1 MANLNTYINLG
12 ANVASI
18 IGSVSGGTLSTS
30 GNVIAGNVLGGTL
43 STIGNITIGDSHP
56 GVVYISND
64 GFISATGNVTPGNII
79 TSGLVSVAGNITGG
93 NIFTAGLISATANI
107 TGNNILGNGSA
118 LTSLT
123 GNNVTGTVPA
133 ANVTVNAVMS
143 LVSNNQEYRPVLATN
158 TAGNLPFKG
167 SAGISW
173 NPGTYA
179 FTAGRINLGSGIG
192 ANGVTGTYAYGGN
205 VSWAV
210 QSQNGTGT
218 DAQGQEIGR
227 FGSEYTLAGGT
238 TWDSYVAYY
247 QGSGA
252 SSGWLIINAAGNAVA
267 NVTGTGV
274 KVTGTVSASGNVTG
288 GNVLTAGLIS
298 ATANVTGG
306 NVLTAG
312 LISATANVTGG
323 NVLTAGLISATA
335 NVTGGNVLT
344 AGLISATGNL
354 TAGNISATGNIS
366 GTTAGFTIGYLNIP
380 QVAFSANATIALT
393 DAGKHYYSTTASN
406 LALTIANNTSVS
418 WPIGATITVIERAA
432 GNIII
437 TPGTGVSLYYA
448 GNSTAGSRVLSTYGM
463 ATLINVEANVWMVNG
478 SGLT

>member
-1 MANLNTYINLG
+1 MANLSSYINIS
-12 ANVASI
+12 ANTISAS
-18 IGSVSGGTLSTS
+18 
-30 GNVIAGNVLGGTL
+30 
-43 STIGNITIGDSHP
+43 GNITS
-56 GVVYISND
+56 
-64 GFISATGNVTPGNII
+64 
-79 TSGLVSVAGNITGG
+79 SV
-93 NIFTAGLISATANI
+93 LS
-107 TGNNILGNGSA
+107 GNGSA

-123 GNNVTGTVPA
+123 GANVTGTVPG
-133 ANVTVNAVMS
+133 ANVTVNAVIS
-143 LVSNNQEYRPVLATN
+143 LVSNNQEYRPILATN

-179 FTAGRINLGSGIG
+179 FTAGQIKLGSGIG

-227 FGSEYTLAGGT
+227 FGSEYTSGAT
-238 TWDSYVAYY
+238 TFWDSYVSYY

-267 NVTGTGV
+267 NVTGQGI
-274 KVTGTVSASGNVTG
+274 KVTGYT
-288 GNVLTAGLIS
+288 S
-298 ATANVTGG
+298 ATG
-306 NVLTAG
+306 
-312 LISATANVTGG
+312 
-323 NVLTAGLISATA
+323 

-344 AGLISATGNL
+344 AGLISATGNV
-354 TAGNISATGNIS
+354 TGGNISATGNIS
-366 GTTAGFTIGYLNIP
+366 GNTAGFTIGYLNIP
-380 QVAFSANATIALT
+380 QVSFAANATIALT
-393 DAGKHYYSTTASN
+393 DAGKHYYSTSASN

-418 WPIGATITVIERAA
+418 WPIGTTITVIERAA

-448 GNSTAGSRVLSTYGM
+448 GNATAGSRVLSAYGL

>member
-1 MANLNTYINLG
+1 MANLGSYINIS
-12 ANVASI
+12 ANTISAS
-18 IGSVSGGTLSTS
+18 
-30 GNVIAGNVLGGTL
+30 
-43 STIGNITIGDSHP
+43 GNITS
-56 GVVYISND
+56 
-64 GFISATGNVTPGNII
+64 
-79 TSGLVSVAGNITGG
+79 SV
-93 NIFTAGLISATANI
+93 LS
-107 TGNNILGNGSA
+107 GNGSA

-123 GNNVTGTVPA
+123 GANVTGTVPA

-173 NPGTYA
+173 NPSTYA
-179 FTAGRINLGSGIG
+179 FTAGRINLGTGIG
-192 ANGVTGTYAYGGN
+192 GLGVTGTYAYGGN

-210 QSQNGTGT
+210 QSQNGSGS

-227 FGSEYTLAGGT
+227 FGSEYNNGASTF
-238 TWDSYVAYY
+238 WDSYVSYY
-247 QGSGA
+247 QGSG
-252 SSGWLIINAAGNAVA
+252 SNSGWLIINAAGNAVA
-267 NVTGTGV
+267 NVTGTGI

-288 GNVLTAGLIS
+288 GNVIFGTGVVSGTGNI
-298 ATANVTGG
+298 TGG
-306 NVLTAG
+306 NVIFGTG
-312 LISATANVTGG
+312 VVSGTGNITGG
-323 NVLTAGLISATA
+323 NVSVIA
-335 NVTGGNVLT
+335 NVTVGNVLFG
-344 AGLISATGNL
+344 AGVISG
-354 TAGNISATGNIS
+354 TGNIS
-366 GTTAGFTIGYLNIP
+366 GNTAGFTIGYLNIP
-380 QVAFSANATIALT
+380 QVSFAANATLALT

-448 GNSTAGSRVLSTYGM
+448 GNATAGSRVLSAYGM

>member
-1 MANLNTYINLG
+1 MANLGSYINIS
-12 ANVASI
+12 ANTISAS
-18 IGSVSGGTLSTS
+18 
-30 GNVIAGNVLGGTL
+30 
-43 STIGNITIGDSHP
+43 GNITS
-56 GVVYISND
+56 
-64 GFISATGNVTPGNII
+64 
-79 TSGLVSVAGNITGG
+79 SV
-93 NIFTAGLISATANI
+93 LS
-107 TGNNILGNGSA
+107 GNGSA

-123 GNNVTGTVPA
+123 GANVTGTVPT

-173 NPGTYA
+173 NPSTYA

-210 QSQNGTGT
+210 QSQNGSGT

-227 FGSEYTLAGGT
+227 FGSEYNNGSSTF
-238 TWDSYVAYY
+238 WDSYVSYY

-252 SSGWLIINAAGNAVA
+252 NSGYLIINAAGNAVA
-267 NVTGTGV
+267 NVTGQGIQ
-274 KVTGTVSASGNVTG
+274 VTGYTSATGNVTG
-288 GNVLTAGLIS
+288 GNI
-298 ATANVTGG
+298 
-306 NVLTAG
+306 
-312 LISATANVTGG
+312 
-323 NVLTAGLISATA
+323 
-335 NVTGGNVLT
+335 LT
-344 AGLISATGNL
+344 AGLISATGNV
-354 TAGNISATGNIS
+354 TGGNISATGNIS

-380 QVAFSANATIALT
+380 QVAFSANATLALT
-393 DAGKHYYSTTASN
+393 DAGKHYYSTTAGN

-448 GNSTAGSRVLSTYGM
+448 GNATAGSRVLSAYGL

>member
-1 MANLNTYINLG
+1 MANLGSYINIS
-12 ANVASI
+12 ANTISAS
-18 IGSVSGGTLSTS
+18 
-30 GNVIAGNVLGGTL
+30 
-43 STIGNITIGDSHP
+43 GNITS
-56 GVVYISND
+56 
-64 GFISATGNVTPGNII
+64 
-79 TSGLVSVAGNITGG
+79 SV
-93 NIFTAGLISATANI
+93 LS
-107 TGNNILGNGSA
+107 GNGSA

-123 GNNVTGTVPA
+123 GANVTGTVPT

-143 LVSNNQEYRPVLATN
+143 LVSNNQEYSPMLATN
-158 TAGNLPFKG
+158 TSGNLPFKG

-179 FTAGRINLGSGIG
+179 FTAGRINLGTGIG

-205 VSWAV
+205 VNWAV

-218 DAQGQEIGR
+218 NAQGQEIGR
-227 FGSEYTLAGGT
+227 FGSEYTSGAT
-238 TWDSYVAYY
+238 TFWDSYVSYY

-252 SSGWLIINAAGNAVA
+252 NSGWLIINAAGNAVA
-267 NVTGTGV
+267 NVTGQGIQ
-274 KVTGTVSASGNVTG
+274 VTGYTSVTG
-288 GNVLTAGLIS
+288 
-298 ATANVTGG
+298 
-306 NVLTAG
+306 
-312 LISATANVTGG
+312 
-323 NVLTAGLISATA
+323 

-344 AGLISATGNL
+344 AGLISATGNI
-354 TAGNISATGNIS
+354 TGGNISATGNIS

-380 QVAFSANATIALT
+380 QVAFAANATLALT
-393 DAGKHYYSTTASN
+393 DAGKHYYSTSASN

-418 WPIGATITVIERAA
+418 WPIGTTITVIERAA

-448 GNSTAGSRVLSTYGM
+448 GNATAGSRVLSAYGL

>member
-1 MANLNTYINLG
+1 MANLGSYINIS
-12 ANVASI
+12 ANTISAS
-18 IGSVSGGTLSTS
+18 
-30 GNVIAGNVLGGTL
+30 
-43 STIGNITIGDSHP
+43 GNITS
-56 GVVYISND
+56 
-64 GFISATGNVTPGNII
+64 
-79 TSGLVSVAGNITGG
+79 SV
-93 NIFTAGLISATANI
+93 LS
-107 TGNNILGNGSA
+107 GNGSA

-123 GNNVTGTVPA
+123 GANVTGTVPT

-173 NPGTYA
+173 NPSTYA

-192 ANGVTGTYAYGGN
+192 ALGVTGTYAFGGN

-210 QSQNGTGT
+210 QSQNGSGS

-227 FGSEYTLAGGT
+227 FGSEYNNGSSTF
-238 TWDSYVAYY
+238 WDSYVSYY

-252 SSGWLIINAAGNAVA
+252 NSGYLIINAAGNAVA
-267 NVTGTGV
+267 NVTGQGI
-274 KVTGTVSASGNVTG
+274 KVTGIVSASGNVTG
-288 GNVLTAGLIS
+288 GNIIFGSGVVSGTGTITGGS
-298 ATANVTGG
+298 FIGSVVSVTANVTGG
-306 NVLTAG
+306 NVLFGSGVVSGTG
-312 LISATANVTGG
+312 NVTGG
-323 NVLTAGLISATA
+323 NIIFGTGVVSGTGNITAGNVSVIA
-335 NVTGGNVLT
+335 NVTVGNVLFG
-344 AGLISATGNL
+344 AGVVSG
-354 TAGNISATGNIS
+354 TGNIS
-366 GTTAGFTIGYLNIP
+366 GNTAGFTIGYLNIP

-418 WPIGATITVIERAA
+418 WPIGTTITVIERAA

-448 GNSTAGSRVLSTYGM
+448 GNATAGSRVLSAYGL

>member
-1 MANLNTYINLG
+1 MANLSSYINIS
-12 ANVASI
+12 ANTISAS
-18 IGSVSGGTLSTS
+18 
-30 GNVIAGNVLGGTL
+30 
-43 STIGNITIGDSHP
+43 GNITS
-56 GVVYISND
+56 
-64 GFISATGNVTPGNII
+64 
-79 TSGLVSVAGNITGG
+79 SV
-93 NIFTAGLISATANI
+93 LS
-107 TGNNILGNGSA
+107 GNGSA

-123 GNNVTGTVPA
+123 GANVTGTVPG
-133 ANVTVNAVMS
+133 ANVTVNAVIS
-143 LVSNNQEYRPVLATN
+143 LVSNNQEYSPMLATN
-158 TAGNLPFKG
+158 TSGNLPFKG

-205 VSWAV
+205 VNWAV

-218 DAQGQEIGR
+218 NAQGQEIGR
-227 FGSEYTLAGGT
+227 FGSEYNNGASTF
-238 TWDSYVAYY
+238 WDSYVSYY

-252 SSGWLIINAAGNAVA
+252 NSGWLIINAAGNAVA
-267 NVTGTGV
+267 NVTGQGIQ
-274 KVTGTVSASGNVTG
+274 VTGYT
-288 GNVLTAGLIS
+288 S
-298 ATANVTGG
+298 ATG
-306 NVLTAG
+306 
-312 LISATANVTGG
+312 
-323 NVLTAGLISATA
+323 

-344 AGLISATGNL
+344 AGLISATGNVTGGNVL
-354 TAGNISATGNIS
+354 TAGLISATGNVTGGNVLTAGLISATGNVTGGNVLTAGLISATGNVTGGNISATGNIS

-380 QVAFSANATIALT
+380 QVAFAANATIGLT

-448 GNSTAGSRVLSTYGM
+448 GNATAGSRVLSAYGL

>member
-1 MANLNTYINLG
+1 MANLSTYINLG
-12 ANVASI
+12 ANIASI
-18 IGSVSGGTLSTS
+18 IGNVSGGNLSLSGNVQTGGILSTS
-30 GNVIAGNVLGGTL
+30 GNVIAGNVQTGGSI

-64 GFISATGNVTPGNII
+64 GFISASGNVTPGNII
-79 TSGLVSVAGNITGG
+79 TSGLISVGG
-93 NIFTAGLISATANI
+93 NILTAGSISATANI
-107 TGNNILGNGSA
+107 TGGNILGNGSA

-227 FGSEYTLAGGT
+227 FGSEYTVAGGT
-238 TWDSYVAYY
+238 TWDSYVSYY

-252 SSGWLIINAAGNAVA
+252 STGWLIINAAGNAVA
-267 NVTGTGV
+267 NVTGTGI
-274 KVTGTVSASGNVTG
+274 KVTGTVSASG
-288 GNVLTAGLIS
+288 
-298 ATANVTGG
+298 
-306 NVLTAG
+306 
-312 LISATANVTGG
+312 NVTGG

-380 QVAFSANATIALT
+380 QVAFAANATLALT
-393 DAGKHYYSTTASN
+393 DAGKHYYSTSASN

-448 GNSTAGSRVLSTYGM
+448 GNATAGSRVLSAYGM

>member
-18 IGSVSGGTLSTS
+18 IGSVLGGTLSTS

-93 NIFTAGLISATANI
+93 NILTAGLISATANI
-107 TGNNILGNGSA
+107 TGGNILGNGSA

-133 ANVTVNAVMS
+133 ANVTVNAVIS

-227 FGSEYTLAGGT
+227 FGSEYTSGSTT
-238 TWDSYVAYY
+238 TWDSYVSYY

-274 KVTGTVSASGNVTG
+274 KVTGTVSATG
-288 GNVLTAGLIS
+288 
-298 ATANVTGG
+298 NVTGG

-406 LALTIANNTSVS
+406 LALTIANNASVS

-448 GNSTAGSRVLSTYGM
+448 GNATAGSRVLSAYGL

>member
-18 IGSVSGGTLSTS
+18 IGSVLGGTLSTS

-238 TWDSYVAYY
+238 TWDSYVSYY

-252 SSGWLIINAAGNAVA
+252 STGWLIINAAGNAVA
-267 NVTGTGV
+267 NVTGTGI

-298 ATANVTGG
+298 VTGNITTADNLNLAGNIVDTGALSIITGSNGNIALAPNGTGIVTVASAVSITGNVTG
-306 NVLTAG
+306 
-312 LISATANVTGG
+312 
-323 NVLTAGLISATA
+323 
-335 NVTGGNVLT
+335 
-344 AGLISATGNL
+344 
-354 TAGNISATGNIS
+354 GNISATGNIS

-448 GNSTAGSRVLSTYGM
+448 GNATAGSRVLSAYGM

>member
-1 MANLNTYINLG
+1 MANLSSYINIS
-12 ANVASI
+12 ANTISAS
-18 IGSVSGGTLSTS
+18 
-30 GNVIAGNVLGGTL
+30 
-43 STIGNITIGDSHP
+43 GNITS
-56 GVVYISND
+56 
-64 GFISATGNVTPGNII
+64 
-79 TSGLVSVAGNITGG
+79 SV
-93 NIFTAGLISATANI
+93 LS
-107 TGNNILGNGSA
+107 GNGSA

-123 GNNVTGTVPA
+123 GANVTGTVPT

-173 NPGTYA
+173 NPSTYA

-210 QSQNGTGT
+210 QSQNGSGT

-227 FGSEYTLAGGT
+227 FGSEYNNGSSTF
-238 TWDSYVAYY
+238 WDSYVSYY

-252 SSGWLIINAAGNAVA
+252 NSGWLIINAAGNAVA
-267 NVTGTGV
+267 NVNGQGIQ
-274 KVTGTVSASGNVTG
+274 VTGYTSATGNVTG
-288 GNVLTAGLIS
+288 GNLIGNILSPAQVVINAGGQGEGGQLVLAYTNISGLTAQGNSSWSIDVDS
-298 ATANVTGG
+298 GNTFRVFYQNAAGAS
-306 NVLTAG
+306 NVLINANSTSNVVTFPSG
-312 LISATANVTGG
+312 GGISV
-323 NVLTAGLISATA
+323 
-335 NVTGGNVLT
+335 
-344 AGLISATGNL
+344 
-354 TAGNISATGNIS
+354 AGNISGN
-366 GTTAGFTIGYLNIP
+366 TAGFTIGYLNIP

-393 DAGKHYYSTTASN
+393 DAGKHYYSTSASN
-406 LALTIANNTSVS
+406 LALTIANNASVS

-448 GNSTAGSRVLSTYGM
+448 GNATAGSRVLSAYGM

>member
-1 MANLNTYINLG
+1 MANLSTYINLG
-12 ANVASI
+12 ANIASI
-18 IGSVSGGTLSTS
+18 IGNVSGGNLSLSGNVQTGGILSTS
-30 GNVIAGNVLGGTL
+30 GNVIAGNVQTGGL
-43 STIGNITIGDSHP
+43 ISTIGNITIGDSHP

-64 GFISATGNVTPGNII
+64 GFISA
-79 TSGLVSVAGNITGG
+79 SGNITGG
-93 NIFTAGLISATANI
+93 
-107 TGNNILGNGSA
+107 NILGNGSA

-179 FTAGRINLGSGIG
+179 FTAGRINLGAGIG

-238 TWDSYVAYY
+238 TWDSYVSYY

-252 SSGWLIINAAGNAVA
+252 STGWLIINAAGNAVA
-267 NVTGTGV
+267 NVTGTGI

-288 GNVLTAGLIS
+288 GNVIFGTGVVSGTGNI
-298 ATANVTGG
+298 TGG
-306 NVLTAG
+306 NVIFGTG
-312 LISATANVTGG
+312 VVSGTGNITGG
-323 NVLTAGLISATA
+323 NVSVIA
-335 NVTGGNVLT
+335 NVTVGNVLFG
-344 AGLISATGNL
+344 AGVVSG
-354 TAGNISATGNIS
+354 TGNIS
-366 GTTAGFTIGYLNIP
+366 GNTAGFTIGYLNIP
-380 QVAFSANATIALT
+380 QVSFAANATLALT

-418 WPIGATITVIERAA
+418 WPIGTTITVIERAA

-448 GNSTAGSRVLSTYGM
+448 GNATAGSRVLSAYGL

>member
-1 MANLNTYINLG
+1 
-12 ANVASI
+12 
-18 IGSVSGGTLSTS
+18 
-30 GNVIAGNVLGGTL
+30 
-43 STIGNITIGDSHP
+43 
-56 GVVYISND
+56 
-64 GFISATGNVTPGNII
+64 
-79 TSGLVSVAGNITGG
+79 
-93 NIFTAGLISATANI
+93 
-107 TGNNILGNGSA
+107 
-118 LTSLT
+118 
-123 GNNVTGTVPA
+123 
-133 ANVTVNAVMS
+133 VTVNAVIS
-143 LVSNNQEYRPVLATN
+143 LVSNSQEYRPILATN

-227 FGSEYTLAGGT
+227 FGSEYTSGAT
-238 TWDSYVAYY
+238 TFWDSYVSYY

-252 SSGWLIINAAGNAVA
+252 NSGYLIINAAGNAVA

-288 GNVLTAGLIS
+288 GNVLTG
-298 ATANVTGG
+298 
-306 NVLTAG
+306 
-312 LISATANVTGG
+312 
-323 NVLTAGLISATA
+323 
-335 NVTGGNVLT
+335 
-344 AGLISATGNL
+344 GLISATGNITTGNIL
-354 TAGNISATGNIS
+354 TGGLISATGNITS
-366 GTTAGFTIGYLNIP
+366 GNILTGGLISATGNIIVGTAGFIGIGTASPDSELTILANPQTVTYPVTGNSTTTGTDLHISGADATQTRITQDAFGTSQYVAFTGRAARGTAAAPTQTQSGDTIAQFTGRGFSSGNLQFGNSSTGRVDFTAAENFTDTSRATNVQIFTTAANSITPTAIAAFSASGLSVAGNITGNTAGFTIGYLNIP

-418 WPIGATITVIERAA
+418 WPIGTTITVIERAA

-448 GNSTAGSRVLSTYGM
+448 GNSTAGSRVLSTYGL